1 MLINVFDKNLNR
13 LGVAEEI
20 TCLIWQRRYW
30 QCGSFALQLPV
41 SEKHAALMQKGNL
54 IMPHGYD
61 EAAVIQYVH
70 IRKDSEGLEQIEVQ
84 GKFLPRWI
92 GKRVLINQIVE
103 TEASPE
109 AIVFRIAD
117 ENAINPADEKR
128 KIAQLSGTDAGQ
140 TGILM
145 EYTSEINANALSE
158 IEYVCKAAEV
168 GFRVR
173 TDARSKTN
181 TLVVYAGRDLTAG
194 NAAGNKP
201 CIFAQEY
208 DNIIEQTYTIDDED
222 ARNMAYVGGE
232 DDGKNPRV
240 VVQVGADRAGLERD
254 EIFVEAVDIGKSYTS
269 EDGAE
274 ITLSDAEYRD
284 MLIQRG
290 KSDLAQQ
297 AEVLEFDS
305 RVSPASNL
313 VYRKDYDVGDVVTCR
328 NKRWGVQ
335 TNVRITEVIETYQ
348 TGETEIEVIFGQPM
362 PTVSD
367 KIKRIERR

>member
-1 MLINVFDKNLNR
+1 MLINVFDKDLNR
-13 LGVAEEI
+13 MGVAEEL
-20 TCLIWQRRYW
+20 TCLIWRRRYW
-30 QCGSFALQLPV
+30 ECGSFAMQLPV
-41 SEKHAALMQKGNL
+41 TEKHAALMRKGNI

-61 EAAVIQYVH
+61 EAGVIQYVH

-92 GKRVLINQIVE
+92 GKRIVIDQVVE
-103 TEASPE
+103 TAASPE
-109 AIVFRIAD
+109 AIVRRIAE
-117 ENAINPADEKR
+117 ENVISPKDAAR
-128 KIAQLSGTDAGQ
+128 KIEQISSTEAEP

-145 EYTSEINANALSE
+145 EYTSEMNANALSE
-158 IEYVCKAAEV
+158 IEYVCRAAEV

-173 TDARSKTN
+173 TDARNRAN

-194 NAAGNKP
+194 NAHGNKP

-208 DNIIEQTYTIDDED
+208 DNIIEQAYTIDDED

-232 DDGKNPRV
+232 EDDENPRV
-240 VVQVGADRAGLERD
+240 IVQVGAERAGLERD
-254 EIFVEAVDIGKSYTS
+254 EMFVEAVDIGKSYVN

-290 KSDLAQQ
+290 KSDLAQR

-313 VYRKDYDVGDVVTCR
+313 VYREDYDVGDVVTCR

-335 TNVRITEVIETYQ
+335 ANVRITEVIETYQ
-348 TGETEIEVIFGQPM
+348 TGETEIEVIFGQAM

>member
-13 LGVAEEI
+13 LGVAEEL
-20 TCLIWQRRYW
+20 TCLIWRRRYW
-30 QCGSFALQLPV
+30 ECGSFALQLPV
-41 SEKHAALMQKGNL
+41 TEKHAALMQKGNL
-54 IMPHGYD
+54 IIPHGYD
-61 EAAVIQYVH
+61 EAGVIQYVH

-92 GKRVLINQIVE
+92 GKRIVIDQIVE
-103 TEASPE
+103 TAASPE
-109 AIVFRIAD
+109 AIVRRIAE
-117 ENAINPADEKR
+117 ENVISPKDAAR
-128 KIAQLSGTDAGQ
+128 KIKQISGSAAEP
-140 TGILM
+140 TGVLM
-145 EYTSEINANALSE
+145 EYTSEVNANALSE
-158 IEYVCKAAEV
+158 IEYVCRAAEV

-173 TDARSKTN
+173 TDARDRVN

-194 NAAGNKP
+194 NAHGNKP

-208 DNIIEQTYTIDDED
+208 DNIIEQAYTIDDED

-232 DDGKNPRV
+232 DDGENPRV
-240 VVQVGADRAGLERD
+240 IVQVGEDRVGLERD
-254 EIFVEAVDIGKSYTS
+254 EIFVEAVDIGKSYVN

-284 MLIQRG
+284 MLVQRG
-290 KSDLAQQ
+290 KSDLAQR

-305 RVSPASNL
+305 RVSPAANL
-313 VYRKDYDVGDVVTCR
+313 VYREDYDVGDVVTCR

-335 TNVRITEVIETYQ
+335 ANVRITEVIETYQ
-348 TGETEIEVIFGQPM
+348 TGETEIEVIFGQAM

-367 KIKRIERR
+367 KIKRIERG